1 MDALIEIDSIVR
13 TLKEDFEAIAMPR
26 SAYVL
31 EHLVVKAHEHPS
43 QQFLQCVLEMRIKY
57 NTIRRSRIQ
66 REIINE
72 EIARLDMADSIDRLQ
87 AELKRID
94 LEEMELSEVG
104 AMREFFS
111 LYRIYQQ
118 MPRFTAEQIEAGQ
131 AEYWYK
137 RLVGQSQRD
146 VLATGR
152 VGQGNIQALEHIGV
166 TLQVENPPKIEA
178 YRNGQEKSPD

>member
-1 MDALIEIDSIVR
+1 MDALIEIDSIVKM
-13 TLKEDFEAIAMPR
+13 LKDDFEAIAMPR

-31 EHLVVKAHEHPS
+31 EHLVVRAHEHPT

-72 EIARLDMADSIDRLQ
+72 EIARLDTDDSVERLQ

-118 MPRFTAEQIEAGQ
+118 LPRFTAEQIEAGQ
-131 AEYWYK
+131 AEYWYN
-137 RLVGQSQRD
+137 RLTQQADRD
-146 VLATGR
+146 IMATGR
-152 VGQGNIQALEHIGV
+152 VGQGNIQALQHIGITV
-166 TLQVENPPKIEA
+166 KPQIEA
-178 YRNGQEKSPD
+178 HRNGS